1 MAVKAGTGEGFLPE
15 LLGLKTDI
23 YVSLFTENEIE
34 RYLEKAGFKVDFME
48 RRNPYDFE
56 IKNERIFAIGQK
68 VSSKR
73 A

>member
-1 MAVKAGTGEGFLPE
+1 LPE